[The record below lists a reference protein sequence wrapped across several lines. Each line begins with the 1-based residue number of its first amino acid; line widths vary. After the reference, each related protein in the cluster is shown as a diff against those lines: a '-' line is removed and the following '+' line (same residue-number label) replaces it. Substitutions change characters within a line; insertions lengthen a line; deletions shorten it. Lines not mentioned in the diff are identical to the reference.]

1 MIPPTDYQA
10 FTEAQ
15 QMIEHGDAKAEGIAA
30 MIHLSWNAL
39 PLQIRAWA
47 ARYLEERLNTS
58 IERDDHETT
67 GTTGNVR

>member
-10 FTEAQ
+10 FTEAR
-15 QMIEHGDAKAEGIAA
+15 QMIEHGDTKAEGIAA
-30 MIHLSWNAL
+30 MIHLSLNAL